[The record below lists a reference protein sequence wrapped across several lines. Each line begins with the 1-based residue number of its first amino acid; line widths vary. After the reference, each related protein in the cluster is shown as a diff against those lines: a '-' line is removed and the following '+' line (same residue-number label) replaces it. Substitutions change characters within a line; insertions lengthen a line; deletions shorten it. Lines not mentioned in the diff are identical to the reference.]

1 MKISPCHDRCCRLL
15 ILSLVLLTAL
25 LPVPS
30 HAQRR
35 VYSRMYLD
43 DRDMATYLNSEIAD
57 WTASREKPLKVLST
71 AKYLLKDDSQL
82 WTNGVGI
89 YETFYDND
97 DRQVYF
103 SPIMQSD
110 IPEDVIA
117 IKPLKVKGRNIVLS
131 DRPDVR
137 VSVEQVAGHILLV
150 GRNAQNHP
158 VMVLLNITNDQRND
172 GTWTS
177 LAQYLVMGN
186 YTLPDG
192 HNAVFGPKC
201 PFYTGSEYDT
211 DPGIL
216 NGYYINRDF
225 KSMDILYGSR
235 RVSRGDPSSPNWGKM
250 PGGGGAAAIMG
261 PMEWNIRFTV
271 EGLQAIVVRD
281 ERFVEHMPAIG
292 NEGDTVMLTKVQT
305 PYQGLKGKW
314 AFASVIPLTN
324 KMLELFPKQVLTL
337 MRAEIYA
344 RHGDTF
350 RDPATQHYFDG
361 QPWYKRS
368 GKPVRL
374 TDLERFNYLLIKQV
388 ESTMKQ
394 R

>member
-201 PFYTGSEYDT
+201 SFYTGSEYDT

-271 EGLQAIVVRD
+271 EGLQAVVVRD

-305 PYQGLKGKW
+305 PYQGLEGKW

-388 ESTMKQ
+388 ESTMK
-394 R
+394 

>member
-131 DRPDVR
+131 DRPNVR
-137 VSVEQVAGHILLV
+137 VSVEQIAGHILLV

-201 PFYTGSEYDT
+201 SFYTGSEYDT

-216 NGYYINRDF
+216 NGYYINRNF

-305 PYQGLKGKW
+305 PYQGLEGKW

-350 RDPATQHYFDG
+350 RDPTTQHYFDG
-361 QPWYKRS
+361 QPWYKWS

-388 ESTMKQ
+388 ESTMK
-394 R
+394 

>member
-137 VSVEQVAGHILLV
+137 VNVEQVAGHILLV

-271 EGLQAIVVRD
+271 EGLQAVVVRD

-305 PYQGLKGKW
+305 PYQGLEGKW
-314 AFASVIPLTN
+314 TFASVIPLTN

-388 ESTMKQ
+388 ESTMK
-394 R
+394 

>member
-150 GRNAQNHP
+150 GRNAQNRP

-201 PFYTGSEYDT
+201 SFYTGSEYDT

-305 PYQGLKGKW
+305 PYQGLEGKW

-350 RDPATQHYFDG
+350 RDPTTQHYFDG

-388 ESTMKQ
+388 ESTMK
-394 R
+394 

>member
-131 DRPDVR
+131 DRPNVR
-137 VSVEQVAGHILLV
+137 VSVEQIAGHILLV

-305 PYQGLKGKW
+305 PYQGLEGKW

-350 RDPATQHYFDG
+350 RDPTTQHYFDG

-388 ESTMKQ
+388 ESTMK
-394 R
+394 

>member
-131 DRPDVR
+131 DRPDVK

-271 EGLQAIVVRD
+271 EGLQAVVVRD

-305 PYQGLKGKW
+305 PYQGLEGKW

-350 RDPATQHYFDG
+350 RDPTTQHYFDG

-388 ESTMKQ
+388 ESTMK
-394 R
+394 

>member
-15 ILSLVLLTAL
+15 ILALVFLTAL

-271 EGLQAIVVRD
+271 EGLQAVVVRD

-292 NEGDTVMLTKVQT
+292 NEGDTVMLIKVQT
-305 PYQGLKGKW
+305 PYQGLEGKW

-388 ESTMKQ
+388 ESTMK
-394 R
+394 

>member
-131 DRPDVR
+131 DRPNVR
-137 VSVEQVAGHILLV
+137 VSVEQIAGHILLV

-201 PFYTGSEYDT
+201 SFYTGSEYDT

-271 EGLQAIVVRD
+271 EGLQAVVVRD

-305 PYQGLKGKW
+305 PYQGLEGKW

-350 RDPATQHYFDG
+350 RDPATQCYFDG

-374 TDLERFNYLLIKQV
+374 TDLERFNYLIIKQV
-388 ESTMKQ
+388 ESTMK
-394 R
+394 

>member
-137 VSVEQVAGHILLV
+137 VSIEQVAGHILLV

-305 PYQGLKGKW
+305 PYQGLEGKW

-350 RDPATQHYFDG
+350 KDPATQHYFDG

-388 ESTMKQ
+388 ESTMK
-394 R
+394 

>member
-57 WTASREKPLKVLST
+57 WMASREKPLKVLST

-305 PYQGLKGKW
+305 PYQGLEGKW

-350 RDPATQHYFDG
+350 RDPTTQHYFDG

-388 ESTMKQ
+388 ESTMK
-394 R
+394 

>member
-43 DRDMATYLNSEIAD
+43 DRDMASYLNSEIAD

-137 VSVEQVAGHILLV
+137 VSIEQVAGHILLV

-201 PFYTGSEYDT
+201 SFYSGSEYDT

-271 EGLQAIVVRD
+271 EGLQAVVVRD

-305 PYQGLKGKW
+305 PYQGLEGKW

-388 ESTMKQ
+388 ESTMK
-394 R
+394 

>member
-137 VSVEQVAGHILLV
+137 VSVEQIAGHILLV
-150 GRNAQNHP
+150 GRNAKNHP

-201 PFYTGSEYDT
+201 SFYTGSEYDT

-305 PYQGLKGKW
+305 PYQGLEGKW

-350 RDPATQHYFDG
+350 RDPTTQHYFDG

-388 ESTMKQ
+388 ESTMK
-394 R
+394 

>member
-201 PFYTGSEYDT
+201 SFYTGSEYDT

-225 KSMDILYGSR
+225 KSMDILYGSG

-305 PYQGLKGKW
+305 PYQGLEGKW

-388 ESTMKQ
+388 ESTMK
-394 R
+394 

>member
-1 MKISPCHDRCCRLL
+1 MKISPCHGRCCRLL
-15 ILSLVLLTAL
+15 ILALVLLTAL

-43 DRDMATYLNSEIAD
+43 DRDVVTYLNSEIAD
-57 WTASREKPLKVLST
+57 CMASREKPLKVLSA
-71 AKYLLKDDSQL
+71 AKYLLSGDYQL
-82 WTNGVGI
+82 WTDGVGI
-89 YETFYDND
+89 YESFYDND

-110 IPEDVIA
+110 IPEDIIA
-117 IKPLKVKGRNIVLS
+117 IKPLKVKGRYIVLS
-131 DRPDVR
+131 DRPDVK
-137 VSVEQVAGHILLV
+137 VGVEQVAGHILLV
-150 GRNAQNHP
+150 GRNAQGQP
-158 VMVLLNITNDQRND
+158 VMVMHNITNDQRND

-177 LAQYLVMGN
+177 LAQHIMMGN

-192 HNAVFGPKC
+192 NNAVFGPKC
-201 PFYTGSEYDT
+201 PFYTGREYDT

-225 KSMDILYGSR
+225 KSVDILYGSG

-271 EGLQAIVVRD
+271 EGLQAVVVRD

-292 NEGDTVMLTKVQT
+292 NEGDTAMLTKVQT
-305 PYQGLKGKW
+305 PYQGLEGKW
-314 AFASVIPLTN
+314 AFASVIPLTH

-337 MRAEIYA
+337 MRGEIYA

-350 RDPATQHYFDG
+350 KDPATQRYFDS
-361 QPWYKRS
+361 QPWYRKSCRN
-368 GKPVRL
+368 VRL
-374 TDLERFNYLLIKQV
+374 TDLERFNYRLIKQV
-388 ESTMKQ
+388 ESTMK
-394 R
+394 

>member
-137 VSVEQVAGHILLV
+137 VSIEQVAGHILLV
-150 GRNAQNHP
+150 GRNAQSHP

-225 KSMDILYGSR
+225 KSMDILYGSG

-271 EGLQAIVVRD
+271 EGLQAVVVRD

-305 PYQGLKGKW
+305 PYQGLEGKW

-350 RDPATQHYFDG
+350 KDPATQHYFDG

-388 ESTMKQ
+388 ESTMK
-394 R
+394 

>member
-137 VSVEQVAGHILLV
+137 VSIEQVAGHILLV

-271 EGLQAIVVRD
+271 EGLQAVVVRD
-281 ERFVEHMPAIG
+281 ERFVDHMPSIG

-305 PYQGLKGKW
+305 PYQGLEGKW
-314 AFASVIPLTN
+314 AFASVIPLTH

-388 ESTMKQ
+388 ESTMK
-394 R
+394 

>member
-43 DRDMATYLNSEIAD
+43 DRDMASYLNSEIAD

-110 IPEDVIA
+110 IPEDDIA

-137 VSVEQVAGHILLV
+137 VSIEQVAGHILLV

-201 PFYTGSEYDT
+201 SFYSGSEYDT

-271 EGLQAIVVRD
+271 EGLQAVVVRD

-305 PYQGLKGKW
+305 PYQGLEGKW

-388 ESTMKQ
+388 ESTMK
-394 R
+394 

>member
-43 DRDMATYLNSEIAD
+43 DRDMAAYLNSEIAD

-97 DRQVYF
+97 DRLVYF

-131 DRPDVR
+131 DRPNVR
-137 VSVEQVAGHILLV
+137 VSVEQIAGHILLV

-271 EGLQAIVVRD
+271 EGLQAVVVRD

-305 PYQGLKGKW
+305 PYQGLEGKW

-388 ESTMKQ
+388 ESTMK
-394 R
+394 

>member
-137 VSVEQVAGHILLV
+137 VSVEQIAGHILLV

-271 EGLQAIVVRD
+271 EGLQAVVVRD

-292 NEGDTVMLTKVQT
+292 NEGDTAMLTKVQT
-305 PYQGLKGKW
+305 PYQGLEGKW

-388 ESTMKQ
+388 ESTMK
-394 R
+394 

>member
-43 DRDMATYLNSEIAD
+43 DRDIATYLNSEIAD

-137 VSVEQVAGHILLV
+137 VSVEQIAGHILLV

-235 RVSRGDPSSPNWGKM
+235 RVSRGNPSSPNWGKM

-305 PYQGLKGKW
+305 PYQGLEGKW

-350 RDPATQHYFDG
+350 RDPTTQHYFDG

-388 ESTMKQ
+388 ESTMK
-394 R
+394 

>member
-57 WTASREKPLKVLST
+57 WTASREKPLKVQST

-305 PYQGLKGKW
+305 PYQGLEGKW

-388 ESTMKQ
+388 ESTMK
-394 R
+394 

>member
-43 DRDMATYLNSEIAD
+43 DRDIATYLNSEIAD

-137 VSVEQVAGHILLV
+137 VSVEQIAGHILLV

-235 RVSRGDPSSPNWGKM
+235 RVSRG
-250 PGGGGAAAIMG
+250 
-261 PMEWNIRFTV
+261 
-271 EGLQAIVVRD
+271 
-281 ERFVEHMPAIG
+281 
-292 NEGDTVMLTKVQT
+292 
-305 PYQGLKGKW
+305 
-314 AFASVIPLTN
+314 
-324 KMLELFPKQVLTL
+324 
-337 MRAEIYA
+337 
-344 RHGDTF
+344 
-350 RDPATQHYFDG
+350 
-361 QPWYKRS
+361 
-368 GKPVRL
+368 
-374 TDLERFNYLLIKQV
+374 
-388 ESTMKQ
+388 
-394 R
+394 

>member
-97 DRQVYF
+97 DRLVYF

-131 DRPDVR
+131 DRPHVR
-137 VSVEQVAGHILLV
+137 VSVEQIAGHILLV

-271 EGLQAIVVRD
+271 EGLQAVVVRD

-305 PYQGLKGKW
+305 PYQGLEGKW

-388 ESTMKQ
+388 ESTMK
-394 R
+394 

>member
-150 GRNAQNHP
+150 GRNAQGHP

-271 EGLQAIVVRD
+271 EGLQAVVVRD

-305 PYQGLKGKW
+305 PYQGLEGKW

-350 RDPATQHYFDG
+350 KDPATQHYFDG

-388 ESTMKQ
+388 ESTMK
-394 R
+394 

>member
-97 DRQVYF
+97 DRLVYF

-117 IKPLKVKGRNIVLS
+117 IKPLKVKGRNLVLS
-131 DRPDVR
+131 DRLNVR
-137 VSVEQVAGHILLV
+137 VSVEQIAGHILLV

-216 NGYYINRDF
+216 NGYYINRVF

-271 EGLQAIVVRD
+271 EGLQAVVVRD

-305 PYQGLKGKW
+305 PYQGLEGKW

-388 ESTMKQ
+388 ESTMK
-394 R
+394 

>member
-137 VSVEQVAGHILLV
+137 VSVEQIAGHILLV

-305 PYQGLKGKW
+305 PYQGLEGKW

-388 ESTMKQ
+388 ESTMK
-394 R
+394 

>member
-43 DRDMATYLNSEIAD
+43 DRDMAAYLNSEIAD
-57 WTASREKPLKVLST
+57 WMASREKPLKVLST

-97 DRQVYF
+97 DRLVYF

-271 EGLQAIVVRD
+271 EGLQAVVVRD

-305 PYQGLKGKW
+305 PYQGLEGKW

-388 ESTMKQ
+388 ESTMK
-394 R
+394 

>member
-57 WTASREKPLKVLST
+57 WMASREKPLKVLST

-137 VSVEQVAGHILLV
+137 VSVEQIAGHILLV

-305 PYQGLKGKW
+305 PYQGLEGKW
-314 AFASVIPLTN
+314 AFASVIPLTH

-388 ESTMKQ
+388 ESTMK
-394 R
+394 

>member
-43 DRDMATYLNSEIAD
+43 DRDMAAYLNSEIAD
-57 WTASREKPLKVLST
+57 WMASREKPLKVLST
-71 AKYLLKDDSQL
+71 AKYLLKDDNQL

-271 EGLQAIVVRD
+271 EGLQAVVVRD

-305 PYQGLKGKW
+305 PYQGLEGKW

-388 ESTMKQ
+388 ESTMK
-394 R
+394 

>member
-137 VSVEQVAGHILLV
+137 VSIEQVAGHILLV

-201 PFYTGSEYDT
+201 PFYSGSEYDT

-305 PYQGLKGKW
+305 PYQGLEGKW

-350 RDPATQHYFDG
+350 KDPATQHYFDG

-388 ESTMKQ
+388 ESTMK
-394 R
+394 

>member
-150 GRNAQNHP
+150 GRNAQGHP

-186 YTLPDG
+186 YTLPDS

-305 PYQGLKGKW
+305 PYQGLEGKW

-350 RDPATQHYFDG
+350 RDPTTQHYFDG

-388 ESTMKQ
+388 ESTMK
-394 R
+394 

>member
-1 MKISPCHDRCCRLL
+1 MKISPCLCRCRRLL
-15 ILSLVLLTAL
+15 ILALVLLTAL
-25 LPVPS
+25 LPVSS

-43 DRDMATYLNSEIAD
+43 DRDVVQYLNSEIAD
-57 WTASREKPLKVLST
+57 CMASREQPLKALST
-71 AKYLLKDDSQL
+71 AKYLLGDDKL
-82 WTNGVGI
+82 WTDGVGI
-89 YETFYDND
+89 YESFYDDN

-103 SPIMQSD
+103 SPILQSD
-110 IPEDVIA
+110 LPEDIIA

-131 DRPDVR
+131 DRPDVK

-150 GRNAQNHP
+150 GRNAQGRP
-158 VMVLLNITNDQRND
+158 VMVLHNITNDQRND

-177 LAQYLVMGN
+177 LAQHIIMGN

-211 DPGIL
+211 DPGML

-225 KSMDILYGSR
+225 ESMDILYGSR

-271 EGLQAIVVRD
+271 EGLQAVVVRD
-281 ERFVEHMPAIG
+281 ERFVEHMPPIG

-305 PYQGLKGKW
+305 PYPGLEGKW
-314 AFASVIPLTN
+314 AFASVIPLTH
-324 KMLELFPKQVLTL
+324 KMLELFPKEVLTL
-337 MRAEIYA
+337 MRGEIYA

-350 RDPATQHYFDG
+350 KDPATQRYFDA
-361 QPWYKRS
+361 QPWYKPS
-368 GKPVRL
+368 GKPIRL
-374 TDLERFNYLLIKQV
+374 TDLERFNYQLIKQV
-388 ESTMKQ
+388 ESTIQ
-394 R
+394 

>member
-43 DRDMATYLNSEIAD
+43 DRDIATYLNSEIAD

-137 VSVEQVAGHILLV
+137 VSVEQIAGHILLV

-305 PYQGLKGKW
+305 PYQGLEGKW

-350 RDPATQHYFDG
+350 RDPTTQHYFDG

-388 ESTMKQ
+388 ESTMK
-394 R
+394 

>member
-305 PYQGLKGKW
+305 PYQGLEGKW

-388 ESTMKQ
+388 ESTMK
-394 R
+394 

>member
-1 MKISPCHDRCCRLL
+1 MKISTCHDRYCRLL
-15 ILSLVLLTAL
+15 IFSLVLLTAL

-30 HAQRR
+30 QAQHR

-43 DRDMATYLNSEIAD
+43 DREAADYLVNEVANCMAT
-57 WTASREKPLKVLST
+57 REKSLKVLSA
-71 AKYLLKDDSQL
+71 AKYLLSDDSQL
-82 WTNGVGI
+82 WTDGIGI
-89 YETFYDND
+89 YGSFYDDN

-103 SPIMQSD
+103 NPILQSD
-110 IPEDVIA
+110 LHEDIIV

-131 DRPDVR
+131 DRPDIKVGI
-137 VSVEQVAGHILLV
+137 EQVADHILLV
-150 GRNAQNHP
+150 GRNAQGMP
-158 VMVLLNITNDQRND
+158 VMVLYNITNDQRND

-177 LAQYLVMGN
+177 LAQHLIMGN

-192 HNAVFGPKC
+192 ANAVFGHKY
-201 PFYTGSEYDT
+201 PFYTGDKYDT
-211 DPGIL
+211 DPGFL

-225 KSMDILYGSR
+225 KSIDILYGSR

-271 EGLQAIVVRD
+271 EGLQAVVVRD
-281 ERFVEHMPAIG
+281 ERFVQHMPAIG
-292 NEGDTVMLTKVQT
+292 NQGDTVMLTKVQT
-305 PYQGLKGKW
+305 PYTGLEGKW
-314 AFASVIPLTN
+314 AFASVIPLTH

-350 RDPATQHYFDG
+350 KDPATQRYFDA
-361 QPWYKRS
+361 QPWYKPS
-368 GKPVRL
+368 GKPIRL
-374 TDLERFNYLLIKQV
+374 TDLERFNYQLIKQV
-388 ESTMKQ
+388 EYSKK
-394 R
+394 

>member
-43 DRDMATYLNSEIAD
+43 DRDMAAYLNSEIAD
-57 WTASREKPLKVLST
+57 WMASREKPLKVLST

-131 DRPDVR
+131 DRPDVK

-201 PFYTGSEYDT
+201 LFYTGSEYDT

-271 EGLQAIVVRD
+271 EGLQAVVVRD

-305 PYQGLKGKW
+305 PYQGLEGKW
-314 AFASVIPLTN
+314 TFASVIPLTN

-350 RDPATQHYFDG
+350 RDPATQRYFDG

-374 TDLERFNYLLIKQV
+374 TDLERLNYLLIKQV
-388 ESTMKQ
+388 ESTMK
-394 R
+394 

>member
-1 MKISPCHDRCCRLL
+1 
-15 ILSLVLLTAL
+15 
-25 LPVPS
+25 
-30 HAQRR
+30 
-35 VYSRMYLD
+35 MYLD
-43 DRDMATYLNSEIAD
+43 DRDMASYLNSEIAD

-137 VSVEQVAGHILLV
+137 VSIEQVAGHILLV

-201 PFYTGSEYDT
+201 SFYSGSEYDT

-271 EGLQAIVVRD
+271 EGLQAVVVRD

-305 PYQGLKGKW
+305 PYQGLEGKW

-388 ESTMKQ
+388 ESTMK
-394 R
+394 

>member
-97 DRQVYF
+97 DRLVYF

-131 DRPDVR
+131 DRPNVR
-137 VSVEQVAGHILLV
+137 VSVEQIAGHILLV

-271 EGLQAIVVRD
+271 EGLQAVVVRD

-305 PYQGLKGKW
+305 PYQGLEGKW

-388 ESTMKQ
+388 ESTMK
-394 R
+394 